1 MQNQKPPGSP
11 GQPGKAN
18 IPLNQTE
25 VVPCGEC
32 GHGRMI
38 PVLEL
43 RRLPGL
49 SPQAPLP
56 GKDHYF
62 FKQISMECQSCEREW
77 TLDEMVKARMKKGP
91 VLVNDSKTEKEG

>member
-1 MQNQKPPGSP
+1 MQNHKPPGTP
-11 GQPGKAN
+11 GQPVKAN

-62 FKQISMECQSCEREW
+62 FKQVSMECQSCGRER
-77 TLDEMVKARMKKGP
+77 TIDEVVKARAKKGP
-91 VLVNDSKTEKEG
+91 VLVQDETPKKEG